1 MRTRENTERALL
13 VYTGGVVKGLDNL
26 KGPINL
32 EIEIEDEIVWFPEEG
47 QDSGDR
53 VDEKL
58 VRIYRNVVDYTDLLK
73 RIRETLWDRTDNCHV
88 DKVNFKFTIL
98 DMF

>member
-13 VYTGGVVKGLDNL
+13 VYTGGVIEGLDNL
-26 KGPINL
+26 KSPINL

-47 QDSGDR
+47 QDGGDR
-53 VDEKL
+53 VEETL
-58 VRIYRNVVDYTDLLK
+58 VRIYRNVVDYADLLK
-73 RIRETLWDRTDNCHV
+73 RIRETLWDRTDHCHV
-88 DKVNFKFTIL
+88 DKVNFKFKIL

>member
-13 VYTGGVVKGLDNL
+13 VYTGGVIEGLDNL
-26 KGPINL
+26 KNPINI
-32 EIEIEDEIVWFPEEG
+32 EIEIEDEIIWFSEKW

-73 RIRETLWDRTDNCHV
+73 RIRETLWDRTDYCHV
-88 DKVNFKFTIL
+88 DKVNFKFKIL

>member
-13 VYTGGVVKGLDNL
+13 VYTGGVIEGLDNL
-26 KGPINL
+26 KNPINI
-32 EIEIEDEIVWFPEEG
+32 EIEIEDEIVWFQEKC

-73 RIRETLWDRTDNCHV
+73 RIRETLWYRTDHCHV
-88 DKVNFKFTIL
+88 DKVNFKFKIL

>member
-1 MRTRENTERALL
+1 MA
-13 VYTGGVVKGLDNL
+13 G
-26 KGPINL
+26 
-32 EIEIEDEIVWFPEEG
+32 
-47 QDSGDR
+47 GDR

-73 RIRETLWDRTDNCHV
+73 RIRETLWDRTDHCHV
-88 DKVNFKFTIL
+88 DKVNFKFKIL

>member
-13 VYTGGVVKGLDNL
+13 VYTGGVVEGLDNL
-26 KGPINL
+26 KSPINI
-32 EIEIEDEIVWFPEEG
+32 EVEIEDEIIWFPEEG
-47 QDSGDR
+47 QDDGDR

-58 VRIYRNVVDYTDLLK
+58 VRVYVDVVDYTDLLK
-73 RIRETLWDRTDNCHV
+73 RIRATLWDRTDYCHV
-88 DKVNFKFTIL
+88 DKVNFKFKIL

>member
-13 VYTGGVVKGLDNL
+13 VYTGGVIEELDNL
-26 KGPINL
+26 KNPINI
-32 EIEIEDEIVWFPEEG
+32 EIEIEDEIIWFSEKW

-73 RIRETLWDRTDNCHV
+73 RIRETLWDRTDYCHV
-88 DKVNFKFTIL
+88 DKVNFKFKIL

>member
-13 VYTGGVVKGLDNL
+13 VYTGGVVDGLDNL
-26 KGPINL
+26 KGTINI
-32 EIEIEDEIVWFPEEG
+32 EVEIEDEIVWFPEKG

-73 RIRETLWDRTDNCHV
+73 RIRETLWDRTDDCHI
-88 DKVNFKFTIL
+88 DKVNFKFKIL